1 MSRRGLAPAIWPG
14 YACAL
19 GAAVCWA
26 LSATLAK
33 GLFTPGLDAL
43 AVAQTR
49 SLLGFVCLWPVL
61 FVVRRPLALPERRHL
76 PLLALF
82 GLNFVALHATY
93 YYSISRMPVAVA
105 ILVQYLA
112 PLLILLYTRLFRRAP
127 VGRALWAAA
136 LLCLGGCAL
145 VAGVRGGVSGIH
157 PDGLAAALASAA
169 AYATYILL
177 AEAGGRRLSPWTLL
191 CCGLGFAAL
200 FWGFLRPWGSFPFGI
215 LLQPV
220 PHPAGG
226 NGLAV
231 PFPNV
236 GAGAAPHPGRP
247 GRHHYHGG
255 ARGRGRAGV
264 CPPGGASRRRADGRR
279 RAGGRRHP
287 ARAVRGEPRPGA
299 SIRPFRGYPARQRLK
314 QPALACGS
322 MGSMGSM
329 GSVGSAFPYS
339 PYCLPRSDA

>member
-136 LLCLGGCAL
+136 LLCLGGWAL

-236 GAGAAPHPGRP
+236 GALLLFIAVCGTLLPFGLVALALRRIP
-247 GRHHYHGG
+247 
-255 ARGRGRAGV
+255 AGRAGIT
-264 CPPGGASRRRADGRR
+264 PPAEPVVAAGLAYALLGERLGGAQM
-279 RAGGRRHP
+279 AGGVLVVAGILLAQYAASPGRAP
-287 ARAVRGEPRPGA
+287 ASGHSEDTPR
-299 SIRPFRGYPARQRLK
+299 
-314 QPALACGS
+314 
-322 MGSMGSM
+322 
-329 GSVGSAFPYS
+329 GSA
-339 PYCLPRSDA
+339 